1 MWTRMW
7 RAFWVAMREPVKRYA
22 PSSTL
27 VVRVDVDCEDAMLKL
42 TALAQKA
49 ARLRAETDDLKWLQ

>member
-1 MWTRMW
+1 MVKRMW

-27 VVRVDVDCEDAMLKL
+27 SIRIDVDADDAMATLH
-42 TALAQKA
+42 ALALKA
-49 ARLRAETDDLKWLQ
+49 ARLKAETDGLKWLQ